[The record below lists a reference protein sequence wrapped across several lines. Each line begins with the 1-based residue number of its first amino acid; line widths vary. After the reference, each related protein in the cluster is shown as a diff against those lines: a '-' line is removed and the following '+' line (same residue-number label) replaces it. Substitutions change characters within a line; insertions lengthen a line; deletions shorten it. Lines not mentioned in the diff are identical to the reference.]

1 MRTRP
6 PPIFLV
12 IFSPLFFILANISTW
27 KKKRVEIPRAN
38 FERTWATVPGAFHT
52 TFFRSVLH
60 RVTCLSRVSFLIIFP
75 DAYPDARFA
84 MIRVILSL
92 VIYIAFR
99 VGNFERRDLLRK
111 SFVEDVT
118 KMMEEKSWRKYKSE
132 YVKYRLGWNMP
143 VTC

>member
-1 MRTRP
+1 
-6 PPIFLV
+6 
-12 IFSPLFFILANISTW
+12 
-27 KKKRVEIPRAN
+27 
-38 FERTWATVPGAFHT
+38 
-52 TFFRSVLH
+52 
-60 RVTCLSRVSFLIIFP
+60 
-75 DAYPDARFA
+75 

-132 YVKYRLGWNMP
+132 YVKYRLG
-143 VTC
+143 

>member
-1 MRTRP
+1 MGTRP

-12 IFSPLFFILANISTW
+12 IFFPSFFYSREYLE
-27 KKKRVEIPRAN
+27 KKKRMEIPRAN
-38 FERTWATVPGAFHT
+38 FERTWATVPGVFHT